1 MENALINL
9 KNQCEDFEVEF
20 EVLPAID
27 ITQYQDKR
35 RLVIQEEL
43 SDVETQ
49 LAAVQEEID
58 KYNTEIDRLT
68 NQADGLDYTVA
79 VACGILTG
87 MIDAFW
93 VGELDLQEAN
103 KKGKGM
109 TENFVVKIAR
119 SQGYDGEDL
128 AGAVTYLEK
137 KFPLAADAATD
148 AFGGGRQH
156 HLRDFSHH
164 PTPLGL
170 MFSLLTQFTECFY
183 GTDTSGKFRIVRIDE
198 LNKPDQALARARI
211 GKDVPQKLIYGTIY
225 WLFHLVS
232 DMAGG
237 SSTIAKGKLGT
248 GLPGPLVSLLKEISS
263 LPCFKKMNENGN
275 KEFSVW
281 ISKLFNGTLWGK
293 RDADGKLIAAPFD
306 LRTEI
311 GMAGKQAVPVIM
323 NECVVRSFYF
333 MRRLYLEL
341 KEHPVADIQDLK
353 NICWEKT
360 WPIRNRTIVRM
371 MTIASGTFTA
381 VDMADA
387 AIRAAGESG
396 GTVVGFASKMV
407 LRVNFV
413 GVGRFAVAVAT
424 DAGMGMKR
432 SSARNERMK
441 LYSQQLAL
449 TNAKVFY
456 KEADMWIS
464 AQDAG
469 ASIEKAC
476 AMAEQ
481 AAAFYL
487 ESMRENAAS
496 LERIEECLPGVAE
509 KNPKLLEQMKEILE
523 WG

>member
-1 MENALINL
+1 MENALVNL

-35 RLVIQEEL
+35 RLMIQEGL
-43 SDVETQ
+43 SDVEDQ
-49 LAAVQEEID
+49 LAAVQAKIEE
-58 KYNTEIDRLT
+58 YNTEIDRLT
-68 NQADGLDYTVA
+68 NQADGLDYTIA

-93 VGELDLQEAN
+93 VGELDIQDAN
-103 KKGKGM
+103 TIG
-109 TENFVVKIAR
+109 ENKINDFVVKIAQ
-119 SQGYDGEDL
+119 SQGYEGEDL
-128 AGAVTYLEK
+128 AGAVAYLEQ
-137 KFPLAADAATD
+137 KFPLAADAATA
-148 AFGGGRQH
+148 AFGGGTQH

-170 MFSLLTQFTECFY
+170 FFSLLTQFTECFY
-183 GTDTSGKFRIVRIDE
+183 GTDTSGKFKVVSINDLSE
-198 LNKPDQALARARI
+198 HDKALARARI
-211 GKDVPQKLIYGTIY
+211 GKDVPQKIIYGTIY
-225 WLFHLVS
+225 WFFHLVS
-232 DMAGG
+232 DMAGASG
-237 SSTIAKGKLGT
+237 SISKGKLGT

-263 LPCFKKMNENGN
+263 LPFFKKMNKSRNR
-275 KEFSVW
+275 EFLVW
-281 ISKLFNGTLWGK
+281 ISKLFNGTLWEK
-293 RDADGKLIAAPFD
+293 RDADGKLIKTPFD

-311 GMAGKQAVPVIM
+311 GMAGKQAIPVVI
-323 NECVVRSFYF
+323 NECMVRSFYF
-333 MRRLYLEL
+333 IRRLYLEL

-387 AIRAAGESG
+387 AIHAAGKSG
-396 GTVVGFASKMV
+396 GTVAGFAAQMV

-424 DAGMGMKR
+424 DAGMGVKR
-432 SSARNERMK
+432 SMVRNKRIE
-441 LYSQQLAL
+441 LYTQQLAL

-469 ASIEKAC
+469 KSIEEAC
-476 AMAEQ
+476 AMAEK
-481 AAAFYL
+481 ATAFYW
-487 ESMRENAAS
+487 ECMQDISDS
-496 LERIEECLPGVAE
+496 LEHTGEYISEIGEN
-509 KNPKLLEQMKEILE
+509 NPDLLEKMKDILE